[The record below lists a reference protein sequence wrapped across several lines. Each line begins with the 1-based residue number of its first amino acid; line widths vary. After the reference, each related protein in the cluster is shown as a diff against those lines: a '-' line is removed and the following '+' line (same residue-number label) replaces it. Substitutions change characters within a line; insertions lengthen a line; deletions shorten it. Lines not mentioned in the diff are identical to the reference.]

1 VTAVAPAGARW
12 AVILAGGIGTR
23 FWPLSTPDR
32 PKQLLPL
39 VDDRPLLVNTLD
51 RMAPLVPAE
60 RTLVL
65 TNAALVPAIAA
76 AAPAIPREN
85 LIAEPRPAGT
95 AAALAFAADVIR
107 RRAGDDAVM
116 ICVHADWAIGD
127 PGRFRDTLARAAD
140 VATREH
146 GLVTVGVIP
155 TRADPGFGYIEPG
168 DPIEGSDGA
177 ARRVRRFVEKPSR
190 DRAAEMLVSGYLWN
204 SGIFV
209 WRVGDF
215 IAEARAHTPEL
226 AGALDVAESERGAL
240 APARF
245 FDAVHTPV
253 SVDVGVLERSERV
266 IVLPGDFGWDDVG
279 TWASLHR
286 VRRADAAGNVASG
299 TVHLADAT
307 GNVVHAEGGAVVLY
321 GVSDLVVIT
330 RDGLTVVT
338 TRDRSADL
346 KSLVEHLPASI
357 TERT

>member
-1 VTAVAPAGARW
+1 MTAAACTGARW

-39 VDDRPLLVNTLD
+39 VDEHPLLVNTLD
-51 RMAPLVPAE
+51 RMAPLVPPE

-107 RRAGDDAVM
+107 RRAGDEAVM
-116 ICVHADWAIGD
+116 ICVHADWAIAD
-127 PGRFRDTLARAAD
+127 PERFRDTLAHAAD
-140 VATREH
+140 VAARER

-168 DPIEGSDGA
+168 EPVDGSAGD

-190 DRAAEMLVSGYLWN
+190 DRAAEMLVAGYLWN
-204 SGIFV
+204 SGLFV

-215 IAEARAHTPEL
+215 LAEARAHTPEL
-226 AGALDVAESERGAL
+226 ADALNIAASESGMLEPAHFFGAVSR
-240 APARF
+240 
-245 FDAVHTPV
+245 PV
-253 SVDVGVLERSERV
+253 SVDVGVLERSARV

-286 VRRADAAGNVASG
+286 VRRADASGNVASG
-299 TVHLADAT
+299 TVHLAEAT
-307 GNVVHAEGGAVVLY
+307 GNVVHAEGNAVVLY

-346 KSLVEHLPASI
+346 KSLVEHLPPSI